1 METTGSSKKGMV
13 IALNGHKLG
22 HIAGAIVAF
31 TVLTLLVAL
40 GNADAL
46 TTFRRVGWSFVVSYG
61 ATFFLVRV
69 ILRTT
74 LAQLALDKRM
84 ALQEKRERHREQR
97 KRGETPAPSAE
108 TSEAETALEKE

>member
-1 METTGSSKKGMV
+1 MVAPGSSKKGMV
-13 IALNGHKLG
+13 IALDGHKLG
-22 HIAGAIVAF
+22 HIAGAVVAF
-31 TVLTLLVAL
+31 TVLTLLFVL

-46 TTFRRVGWSFVVSYG
+46 TTFTRVGWSFVVSYG

-97 KRGETPAPSAE
+97 RRGEAPAPSAE
-108 TSEAETALEKE
+108 TSEAETALEEE